1 MSDAGTPTG
10 SGPSAPAPRGAGGMK
25 WLLAASLAVNLAVAG
40 LVIGAAM
47 HGGFS
52 GRGGMP
58 RDMHFGPFSDALPAG
73 DREALARTLFERAPD
88 MREMHRFMRQDL
100 DLIIAALAKEPFDPA
115 ALDSA
120 LTAQARRV
128 TDALSLSQQALKE
141 LLLAMTPQERQA
153 FAKRLATRWGPGQG
167 N

>member
-10 SGPSAPAPRGAGGMK
+10 ADPSAPAPRGASGMK

-47 HGGFS
+47 HGGFP

-58 RDMHFGPFSDALPAG
+58 RDMHFGPFSDALAAG
-73 DREALARTLFERAPD
+73 DRDALARTLFERAPD
-88 MREMHRFMRQDL
+88 MREMRRFMRQDL
-100 DLIIAALAKEPFDPA
+100 DLIIAVLAQEPFDPA
-115 ALDSA
+115 ALDTA

-128 TDALSLSQQALKE
+128 TDALSLSQQALKD
-141 LLLAMTPQERQA
+141 LLVAMTPQERQA
-153 FAKRLATRWGPGQG
+153 FAERLATRWGPGQG